1 MPNIVTN
8 RVAVIGLAFRFPRTT
23 RERYWSDLLK
33 GCNLITEIDPQRWA
47 VDAYLHPDQKHPG
60 TAYTKAAGSIGDVAG
75 FDAEFFGISPREA
88 ALMDPQQRVLLEL
101 CWEAIES
108 AGIPPAAL
116 RGSDCGVYVGIAS
129 TDYAYRMSE
138 DLDVVDASMAT
149 GNAPSIA
156 ANRLSYVYDLHGPSI
171 AMDTACSSSM
181 VAFHQACRAIAS
193 GECGQ
198 AIAGGIN
205 LHLHPYGFVGF
216 SKATMLSRRGQ
227 CSVFD
232 AQADGYVRS
241 EGGGLFLLKDY
252 DQALADGNPILAVV
266 AGSAVNTDG
275 RKSGLTVPCADAQIA
290 LMRQA
295 YAQAGIAPI
304 EIDYLEA
311 HGTGTP
317 VGDPIETHAI
327 GVALGQPRGA
337 GKPLPIGSVKSNM
350 GHLETASGV
359 AGLVKAI
366 YALRHRVVPATI
378 GVQSINQNIKPDEW
392 NIEVVTDNRPLRAA
406 GRLVIGVN
414 SFGFGGANAHVILES
429 PPEAA
434 APGAYAAE
442 AHATEVHTA
451 NVQAANAD
459 ASADAGSAPGAALP
473 LVVTGQTT
481 AAVQAFAARLADA
494 LHEQSPRVLYDAA
507 YQLAR
512 RRQWHAQRAVVFA
525 ASGIQASTQLRALAD
540 GKTPEHALAAGSAVP
555 GTAGPVFV
563 YSGNGAQWIGMGRRL
578 LDDPVFAQT
587 VAEIDDVFQALA
599 GYSLVDE
606 LLGKNGENRY
616 AYTEIAQP
624 ALFAVQV
631 GITRMLARHGVT
643 PAAVMGHSVGEVA
656 AAWASRALSLPDA
669 VQVIF
674 HRSRLQGLTKG
685 SGQMSA
691 VGLGGADTQ
700 ALLEALALTQTLSVA
715 GVNSASGA
723 TVAGAPDALDVLEA
737 HLAARQRFFRR
748 LPLDYAFH
756 SPAMDSIADGIQQA
770 LAGIAPQ
777 SCNVPFYSTV
787 TGAVLDGKQLDGA
800 YWWRNIRMPVQ
811 FADANAAA
819 IADGYGVFVEIG
831 PHAVLRAYLNDALKC
846 AERQGL
852 VVTTA
857 SRDGDEPERIAAAA
871 GQVMV
876 SGACINWDAV
886 FPQPGQ
892 HLELPAYAWQRERH
906 WHPVSP
912 ESQGLLTRVV
922 VHPLL
927 GYALRQHEST
937 WQHQLDTQ
945 SHPELADHVVG
956 DAVVFPGAGY
966 AELALAAALQWQVGD
981 GKTPYVELEDLDIRA
996 PLLLARAP
1004 AKLVRTVLDRSDAR
1018 LRILAKEQG
1027 ADVDWTL
1034 HATGRILSAAGPA
1047 LLDSPQLA
1055 VPTAAPDFTDA
1066 DHAALTRAVG
1076 LHYGPAFCAI
1086 AHGWRESSD
1095 RVLVALAVD
1104 VGLTRTLSPTHLH
1117 PALLDGAFQLIV
1129 HLLKDDPAMGQGV
1142 AFVPVRIGRLVLHV
1156 GQGQPRYARVH
1167 LRRRAPRSLTAD
1179 VVFYDAQ
1186 GKPIAVVQAARFRG
1200 VRLRKTADDPLEFLG
1215 FVATPRP
1222 LATLVPHAVMDGAQL
1237 RQEIVRLA
1245 AETTADA
1252 SHVRFSQEVE
1262 PLLESLCDRYAVDAL
1277 AALASRVSPDDD
1289 VLQAEALS
1297 VLTAGVPGI
1306 RALLQH
1312 VVHRA
1317 VAVGAAQ
1324 PVENGWKLLR
1334 VDDHENASA
1343 ADIWNTLLREYPDEV
1358 PAVHAAGRIGMH
1370 LPDLLQGR
1378 MAPLEA
1384 SQGGCLPAV
1393 TSAAMHRLAYGAAM
1407 MQRLTDIVASAVS
1420 AAQANLSAGQ
1430 RLAVL
1435 EAGGDQPLFATVCTD
1450 TLNRDLADYSYA
1462 TPDAA
1467 VAEAVQQQF
1476 TEARRHARAHAMAE
1490 TTEGETAQRVDLVL
1504 VHGAFDTLDAA
1515 QQTLAYAA
1523 ARLKPGGVLLWLGRT
1538 PAPWVDFLFGARAQ
1552 WWVQDKGQGV
1562 SAQQPPEYWQTH
1574 LQTHGLAC
1582 DAVLPLG
1589 VQEGAGAGSGAYV
1602 LLASVP
1608 CAATAAPVA
1617 SAARTSAVAP
1627 RGIWL
1632 LGNAEGASAE
1642 LAQALQRYLTEAG
1655 HRCQVD
1661 LDVAADHLD
1670 AALQA
1675 ARASL
1680 DGVHDIVHLDGWG
1693 MAHAQMTAE
1702 ALTQAQ
1708 VRRCTLA
1715 AALAQVCARTQAGAT
1730 LWLLTTGA
1738 TQHMRAAAGHAH
1750 AAPRQG
1756 AMALSAVN
1764 DAALWGYGRTLAN
1777 EADAA
1782 NCRVRMVDL
1791 PVGDALDPRLLGAL
1805 AREFSHGDAE
1815 DEVLLDAAG
1824 ARYAPRMRAL
1834 ARPLARC
1841 PSHAGHPQ
1849 NVSAAREPGSLDG
1862 EHARCARAPVA
1873 RSAGA
1878 VRTCA
1883 DLSERRV
1890 RLGFAFP
1897 GQLRN
1902 LRWEA
1907 VAAPAPADHELEVR
1921 IHATGLNFRDVM
1933 YALGLLSDE
1942 AVENGFVGPTLG
1954 LEFSGIVTR
1963 VGSHVTQL
1971 QPGDAVVGFGP
1982 ASFSNGT
1989 LTQEATVAR
1998 MPRGISFEAAA
2009 TIPSVFFTVYYALHH
2024 LARLEAGEKILIHGA
2039 AGGVGIAAIQYA
2051 QSCGADIYATA
2062 GSAEKRDFLRLMG
2075 VRHIY
2080 DSRALAYADEILADT
2095 DGRGVDV
2102 VLNSLAGEAIHRNF
2116 RVLRPFGRFLEL
2128 GKRDFYENTHIGLR
2142 PFRNNISYFGIDA
2155 DQLMHERPELTR
2167 RLFGELM
2174 ALFAQGV
2181 LHPLPYTVFDAN
2193 DVVHAFR
2200 HMQQA
2205 NQIGKIVVT
2214 YRNGIRQVHDAALRQ
2229 THPLARAAEGGQA
2242 CATALP
2248 QLRLSADASYLVTG
2262 GLGGFGLRTAQ
2273 WLAEKGARNLI
2284 LISRSGPADE
2294 QARACIAELQTNGV
2308 HVHATACDV
2317 TDRAALMN
2325 LFEATAAMPPLKGII
2340 HAAAVIEDGLAV
2352 NATEAQIAR
2361 NFAAKVLGAR
2371 HLHELTRTMA
2381 LDFCVYYSSATTLFG
2396 NPGQSAYIAANTWLE
2411 SLAWLRR
2418 AEGLPATC
2426 VCWGAIDDVG
2436 FLARNTRVKQ
2446 ALQDRMGGAAL
2457 PAAVALHV
2465 LEDMLLADANGLGV
2479 LELDWRAL
2487 KRFLPSM
2494 DAPKF
2499 SDVARHVD
2507 DDGHEHGDADNIA
2520 HLLATL
2526 DDPALHAHVV
2536 ELLKAELGEI
2546 LRVPAHKIDAARS
2559 IYDMGLD
2566 SLMGVELVVALENRL
2581 GIRLPVMTLNEHAT
2595 VDKLAQQLVKLLRD
2609 DHAQQPADDVTAA
2622 VAQIAAS
2629 HAAEVSDAAISAFVE
2644 DMQRGDAAD
2653 PQRMIH

>member
-23 RERYWSDLLK
+23 RERYWSDLLN
-33 GCNLITEIDPQRWA
+33 GCDLITEIDSQRWA

-108 AGIPPAAL
+108 ADIQPAAL

-156 ANRLSYVYDLHGPSI
+156 ANRLSYFYDLHGPSI

-205 LHLHPYGFVGF
+205 LHLHPYGFIGF

-295 YAQAGIAPI
+295 YAQAGIAPT

-366 YALRHRVVPATI
+366 YALRHRAVPATI
-378 GVQSINQNIKPDEW
+378 GVQHINPNIKPDDW

-429 PPEAA
+429 PPQAA
-434 APGAYAAE
+434 TPEPNAAE
-442 AHATEVHTA
+442 AYTAEVHA
-451 NVQAANAD
+451 ASKQAANAD
-459 ASADAGSAPGAALP
+459 ASADAGSALGAVLP
-473 LVVTGQTT
+473 LVVTGHST
-481 AAVQAFAARLADA
+481 AAVQAFAASLADA
-494 LHEQSPRVLYDAA
+494 LHGQSPHTLYDAA

-525 ASGIQASTQLRALAD
+525 ASGTEASTQLRALAD
-540 GKTPEHALAAGSAVP
+540 GKMPEYALAAGSVVP
-555 GTAGPVFV
+555 GMAGPVFV
-563 YSGNGAQWIGMGRRL
+563 YSGNGAQWVGMGRRL
-578 LDDPVFAQT
+578 IDDPVFAQT
-587 VAEIDDVFQALA
+587 VAEIDEEFQALA
-599 GYSLVDE
+599 EYSLVDE

-631 GITRMLARHGVT
+631 GVTRMLARHGVR

-669 VQVIF
+669 VRVIF

-700 ALLEALALTQTLSVA
+700 ALLEALALTQMLSVA
-715 GVNSASGA
+715 GVNSASGT
-723 TVAGAPDALDVLEA
+723 TVAGTPDALDVLET
-737 HLAARQRFFRR
+737 HLAARQIFFRR
-748 LPLDYAFH
+748 LSLDYAFH
-756 SPAMDSIADGIQQA
+756 SPAMDSIADGIQRA
-770 LAGIAPQ
+770 LVDIAPR
-777 SCNVPFYSTV
+777 SSDVLFYSTV
-787 TGAVLDGKQLDGA
+787 TGAVLDGSQLDGA

-811 FADANAAA
+811 FAAASAAA

-831 PHAVLRAYLNDALKC
+831 PHAVLRAYLHDALKC

-857 SRDGDEPERIAAAA
+857 RRDGDEPERIAAAA

-876 SGACINWDAV
+876 SGARIDWDAV
-886 FPQPGQ
+886 FPRPGQ
-892 HLELPAYAWQRERH
+892 HFELPAYAWQRERH

-912 ESQGLLTRVV
+912 ASQGLLARAA

-966 AELALAAALQWQVGD
+966 AELALAAALQWQSGD
-981 GKTPYVELEDLDIRA
+981 GNAPYAEFEDLDIRA

-1004 AKLVRTVLDRSDAR
+1004 ASIVRTVLDRTDGR

-1047 LLDSPQLA
+1047 LLDGPRLT

-1086 AHGWRESSD
+1086 AHGWRESGD
-1095 RVLVALAVD
+1095 RVLAALAVD
-1104 VGLTRTLSPTHLH
+1104 DRLTRTLSHTHLH

-1142 AFVPVRIGRLVLHV
+1142 AFVPVRIGRLALHV
-1156 GQGQPRYARVH
+1156 GQGQPRHARVH

-1179 VVFYDAQ
+1179 IVFYDAQ
-1186 GKPIAVVQAARFRG
+1186 GNPIAAVQAARFRG
-1200 VRLRKTADDPLEFLG
+1200 VRLRKTADDPLAFLG

-1222 LATLVPHAVMDGAQL
+1222 LATSASHAVIDVARL

-1245 AETTADA
+1245 TETAADA
-1252 SHVRFSQEVE
+1252 SHVQFSQEVE

-1277 AALASRVSPDDD
+1277 TALASRVAPDDD
-1289 VLQAEALS
+1289 VLPAEALQ
-1297 VLTAGVPGI
+1297 VLTADAPDI
-1306 RALLQH
+1306 AALLRH

-1317 VAVGAAQ
+1317 VVAGAAQ
-1324 PVENGWKLLR
+1324 PTENGWKLSR
-1334 VDDHENASA
+1334 AADHEHVSA
-1343 ADIWNTLLREYPDEV
+1343 ADIWNTLLREYPDV
-1358 PAVHAAGRIGMH
+1358 FPAVHAAGRIGMH

-1378 MAPLEA
+1378 MAPA
-1384 SQGGCLPAV
+1384 SQWGGGAAITPA
-1393 TSAAMHRLAYGAAM
+1393 AIGRLACGAAT
-1407 MQRLTDIVASAVS
+1407 MQRLSAVVASALS
-1420 AAQANLSAGQ
+1420 AAQANLSVGQ
-1430 RLAVL
+1430 RLVVL
-1435 EAGGDQPLFATVCTD
+1435 EAGVDQPLFASVCAG

-1467 VAEAVQQQF
+1467 VAEVVQQQF
-1476 TEARRHARAHAMAE
+1476 TEARWHARAHAMGE
-1490 TTEGETAQRVDLVL
+1490 TTEGGSAQRVDLIL
-1504 VHGAFDTLDAA
+1504 LHGAFDTLDAA

-1523 ARLKPGGVLLWLGRT
+1523 VRLKPGGVLLCLGHT
-1538 PAPWVDFLFGARAQ
+1538 PAPWMDFLFGARPQ
-1552 WWVQDKGQGV
+1552 WWVEGKGQGQDV
-1562 SAQQPPEYWQTH
+1562 SAQQPPEYWQTR
-1574 LQTHGLAC
+1574 LRTHGLDC

-1589 VQEGAGAGSGAYV
+1589 AQEGVSAGSGAYV
-1602 LLASVP
+1602 LLASAPRV
-1608 CAATAAPVA
+1608 AAAASVE
-1617 SAARTSAVAP
+1617 SSARTSAVAP

-1632 LGNAEGASAE
+1632 LGNADGASAE
-1642 LAQALQRYLTEAG
+1642 LAHVLQRRLTEAG

-1670 AALQA
+1670 VALQA

-1702 ALTQAQ
+1702 ALTQTQ
-1708 VRRCTLA
+1708 VRRCALA
-1715 AALAQVCARTQAGAT
+1715 AALVQVCTRTQTSAT

-1738 TQHMRAAAGHAH
+1738 TEHMRVAAGYAH
-1750 AAPRQG
+1750 ATSQHG

-1777 EADAA
+1777 EAEAS

-1791 PVGDALDPRLLGAL
+1791 PVGDAWDPRLLEAL
-1805 AREFSHGDAE
+1805 AHEFSEGDAE
-1815 DEVLLDAAG
+1815 DEILLDAAG
-1824 ARYAPRMRAL
+1824 ARYAPRMRVL
-1834 ARPLARC
+1834 ARPQALG
-1841 PSHAGHPQ
+1841 PSHDGHPQ
-1849 NVSAAREPGSLDG
+1849 DVAAASES
-1862 EHARCARAPVA
+1862 VA
-1873 RSAGA
+1873 RSMDAAG
-1878 VRTCA
+1878 TCA

-1890 RLGFAFP
+1890 RLSFAFP

-1902 LRWEA
+1902 LRWET
-1907 VAAPAPADHELEVR
+1907 VAASAPADHELDVR

-1954 LEFSGIVTR
+1954 LEFSGVVTR
-1963 VGSHVTQL
+1963 VGCHVTRF
-1971 QPGDAVVGFGP
+1971 QPGDAVLGFGP

-1998 MPRGISFEAAA
+1998 MPRGVSFEAAA

-2051 QSCGADIYATA
+2051 QSCGAEIYATA
-2062 GSAEKRDFLRLMG
+2062 GSADKRDFLRLMG

-2095 DGRGVDV
+2095 DGCGVDV

-2116 RVLRPFGRFLEL
+2116 RVLKPFGRFLEL

-2155 DQLMHERPELTR
+2155 DQLMCERPELTR

-2174 ALFAQGV
+2174 ALFEQGV
-2181 LHPLPYTVFDAN
+2181 LHPLPYTAFDAN
-2193 DVVHAFR
+2193 DIVHAFR

-2205 NQIGKIVVT
+2205 NHIGKIVVT
-2214 YRNGIRQVHDAALRQ
+2214 YRNGIRHVYDAAPRQ
-2229 THPLARAAEGGQA
+2229 AHPLAQA
-2242 CATALP
+2242 VEVGPASATALP
-2248 QLRLSADASYLVTG
+2248 QLRLPADASYLVTG

-2284 LISRSGPADE
+2284 LISRSGLGADTPDE
-2294 QARACIAELQTNGV
+2294 HAHAAVAELQAHGV
-2308 HVHATACDV
+2308 HVHAAACDV
-2317 TDRAALMN
+2317 TDYPALAAL
-2325 LFEATAAMPPLKGII
+2325 LHQTAATMPPLKGII

-2381 LDFCVYYSSATTLFG
+2381 LDFCVYYSSGTTLFG

-2411 SLAWLRR
+2411 SLAVLRR

-2436 FLARNTRVKQ
+2436 FLARNTQIKQ
-2446 ALQDRMGGAAL
+2446 ALQDRMGGTAL
-2457 PAAVALHV
+2457 SAAVALHV
-2465 LEDMLLADANGLGV
+2465 LEDMLLADASGLGV

-2487 KRFLPSM
+2487 KRFLPSV
-2494 DAPKF
+2494 DTPKF
-2499 SDVARHVD
+2499 SDVFRHVD
-2507 DDGHEHGDADNIA
+2507 DDGHEHGEADDIA

-2526 DDPALHAHVV
+2526 DDPALHVHVV

-2546 LRVPAHKIDAARS
+2546 LRVPTNKIDASRS

-2566 SLMGVELVVALENRL
+2566 SLMGVELVVALENRF
-2581 GIRLPVMTLNEHAT
+2581 GIRLPVMALNEHAT
-2595 VDKLAQQLVKLLRD
+2595 VDKLALRLVKLLRENR
-2609 DHAQQPADDVTAA
+2609 AQQPADDVTAA
-2622 VAQIAAS
+2622 VAQMASS
-2629 HAAEVSDAAISAFVE
+2629 HATEVSDAAISAFVE